1 MAPHYGQTVGVP
13 GEEDPLQGP
22 RPPERNIMRR
32 AKRLSCRLSER
43 ASVLWTG
50 GWGGQEDD
58 TPPPVPRHR
67 TDPSKYDVVVSDRNH
82 VRLLEAR
89 TRSYTCKELLCIV
102 FVPCLLI
109 CILGIVCS
117 SLVIHHVLGK
127 VRKAFHCLIFLVMEK
142 GIGKVLELLCDS
154 NWQGSNSKSIL
165 FYCPRVLGV
174 MISMM

>member
-1 MAPHYGQTVGVP
+1 MAPHYRDTVAGGGGQ

-22 RPPERNIMRR
+22 RPPERSRASQEPNNLMWR

-43 ASVLWTG
+43 ASVLWG
-50 GWGGQEDD
+50 GWPGQEDD
-58 TPPPVPRHR
+58 PPPPVPRHR
-67 TDPSKYDVVVSDRNH
+67 TDPSKYEVVVSDRNH
-82 VRLLEAR
+82 VRLLDKR

-127 VRKAFHCLIFLVMEK
+127 VRDISDLRKSVVMNTPYDFST
-142 GIGKVLELLCDS
+142 DS
-154 NWQGSNSKSIL
+154 A
-165 FYCPRVLGV
+165 
-174 MISMM
+174 

>member
-1 MAPHYGQTVGVP
+1 MRMSPHYAQSVGGVG

-22 RPPERNIMRR
+22 RPPERSFVRR
-32 AKRLSCRLSER
+32 AKRLSCRLSEG
-43 ASVLWTG
+43 ASVLWG

-67 TDPSKYDVVVSDRNH
+67 TDSSKYDVVVSDRNH
-82 VRLLEAR
+82 VRLLDKR

-117 SLVIHHVLGK
+117 SLVIHHVVGK
-127 VRKAFHCLIFLVMEK
+127 VSTIGDLISHL
-142 GIGKVLELLCDS
+142 
-154 NWQGSNSKSIL
+154 N
-165 FYCPRVLGV
+165 
-174 MISMM
+174 

>member
-22 RPPERNIMRR
+22 RPPERSIMRR

-142 GIGKVLELLCDS
+142 VIGRFLSCFATQIGKAL
-154 NWQGSNSKSIL
+154 IL
-165 FYCPRVLGV
+165 NQFFSTAPEYWAL
-174 MISMM
+174 